1 MPFGKVLGVSAL
13 AAATLVVTFPAA
25 SFAAGHDRYYGR
37 DYYGRDHVRYD
48 GPRHRYD
55 RHDRYERRHY
65 RPRKVRVCRP
75 EWRHHHRVKV
85 CRTVWR

>member
-1 MPFGKVLGVSAL
+1 MPFGKLLGVSAL
-13 AAATLVVTFPAA
+13 AAATLVVTFPAVGA
-25 SFAAGHDRYYGR
+25 AAGHDRYYGR
-37 DYYGRDHVRYD
+37 DPVRYD
-48 GPRHRYD
+48 GPRHHRYD

-75 EWRHHHRVKV
+75 EWRHHHRVRV